1 MFYSTHYESP
11 LGRITLA
18 SDGNN
23 IVGVWNDG
31 QKYFAAT
38 IRESM
43 LEKSDLPEKKTSF
56 EYGSQM
62 RLSKPSMMITRSSS
76 CHLLNL

>member
-31 QKYFAAT
+31 QK
-38 IRESM
+38 II
-43 LEKSDLPEKKTSF
+43 
-56 EYGSQM
+56 
-62 RLSKPSMMITRSSS
+62 LSANNKRKYA
-76 CHLLNL
+76 